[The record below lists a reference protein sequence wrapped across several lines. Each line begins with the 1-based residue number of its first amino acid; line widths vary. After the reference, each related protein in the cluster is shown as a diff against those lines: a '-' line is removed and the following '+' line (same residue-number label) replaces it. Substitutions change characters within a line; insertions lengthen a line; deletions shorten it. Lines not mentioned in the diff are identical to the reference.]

1 VRLEHMSCRHVRR
14 AVDIYLERAWGAE
27 PSGPVSNLIK
37 GVRQCHELDVMFEL
51 FEPESSET
59 LGDGSGRGGFR
70 RYTLRLGNVRYPF
83 MKLIVQEYLVNG
95 EFFFSVDTHD
105 NLEIREDNPDYREWN
120 QLKRRNRELKIA
132 IEAAWDLEGLPT
144 HADLQALMEELAKK
158 EQRGRR
164 RARLLIVDD
173 ETHVA
178 FGLKALLVAQGY
190 DVELAHDGREAL
202 ERLAEG
208 PIPDLL
214 LLDNDMP
221 ELDGRRV
228 LQLIREDPELADLP
242 VLMSTAAR
250 IDLARLQRVSGF
262 LRKPYP
268 RQVLF
273 EMIERLLRGTSEARE
288 TGKD

>member
-1 VRLEHMSCRHVRR
+1 MSCRHVSR
-14 AVDIYLERAWGAE
+14 AIDIYLERAWGAA
-27 PSGPVSNLIK
+27 PSGPVTDLID
-37 GVRQCHELDVMFEL
+37 GVRSCHDLDELFEL

-70 RYTLRLGNVRYPF
+70 RYALRLGNTRYPF

-105 NLEIREDNPDYREWN
+105 NLDIREDNPDYREWN
-120 QLKRRNRELKIA
+120 HLKRRNGELKIA
-132 IEAAWDLEGLPT
+132 IEAAWDQAGLPT
-144 HADLQALMEELAKK
+144 HADLQALMEELAKD
-158 EQRGRR
+158 ERRGRR

-178 FGLKALLVAQGY
+178 FGLKALLTARGY

-202 ERLAEG
+202 ERLAE
-208 PIPDLL
+208 PPVPHLL

-228 LQLIREDPELADLP
+228 LGAIRDDEDLADLP
-242 VLMSTAAR
+242 VLMTTAAR
-250 IDLARLQRVSGF
+250 IDLTELQRVSGF

-273 EMIERLLRGTSEARE
+273 EMIERLLAAGT
-288 TGKD
+288 D